1 MIESS
6 DKFETKIASH
16 WSQLWLLKLP
26 LGVFGEIFPS
36 VSVLIFPD
44 VFLQI
49 KFSDWTIL
57 AEKSICERKQLTIL

>member
-26 LGVFGEIFPS
+26 LAVFGEIFPS

-44 VFLQI
+44 VFV
-49 KFSDWTIL
+49 
-57 AEKSICERKQLTIL
+57 